1 MTDGKTTEHD
11 SACKKAGLYTRPIF
25 AVAPMIDWTDRHY
38 RYFARQLSRHAL
50 LYTEMIVAD
59 AVLRGD
65 RERLL
70 QFHGDESPVALQLGG
85 NDPAKLAQAARIGAE
100 FGYCEI
106 NMNVGCPSDRVQSGT
121 FGACLMRE
129 PQVVADCVAA
139 MKAAVSI
146 PVTVKCR
153 IGVDDQAP
161 EEALRDLLARVRAAG
176 ADAVWVHAR
185 KAWLQ
190 GLSPKENRDIPPL
203 DYDLVHRVKA
213 ENPDG
218 FIGVNGGLTTLAEA
232 RLHLQVS
239 RSLQTDTRATGVD
252 GVMLGRAAYHDSAL
266 LTAVDG
272 VFEHPLTGAPPLAAD
287 AVNAAG
293 HATSRDLWDGVRDAM
308 MAYAEGH
315 IAAGGR
321 LVHVTR
327 HMVGLFQG
335 WPGARRYRQI
345 LSTDATRAGAGSEV
359 IAAAF
364 AAVLSERSAEG
375 DARGEGDAGAEGQRD
390 AAA

>member
-1 MTDGKTTEHD
+1 MTVSREINSERRTFGK
-11 SACKKAGLYTRPIF
+11 PVF

-38 RYFARQLSRHAL
+38 RYFARLLSAHAL
-50 LYTEMIVAD
+50 LYTEMIVCD
-59 AVLRGD
+59 AIVRGD

-70 QFHGDESPVALQLGG
+70 GFDEAEKPVALQLGG
-85 NDPAKLAQAARIGAE
+85 NDPGKMAEAARIGE
-100 FGYCEI
+100 GFGYSEI

-129 PQVVADCVAA
+129 PGTVAACVAA
-139 MKAAVSI
+139 MKAVVSI

-153 IGVDDQAP
+153 IGVDDQEP
-161 EEALRDLLARVRAAG
+161 EVALRDLVSRVVEAG

-203 DYDLVHRVKA
+203 DYGLVHRLKV
-213 ENPDG
+213 ENPNL
-218 FIGVNGGLTTLAEA
+218 FIGLNGGLGNLSQALEE
-232 RLHLQVS
+232 LSQL
-239 RSLQTDTRATGVD
+239 D
-252 GVMLGRAAYHDSAL
+252 GVMLGRAAYHDSGM
-266 LTAVDG
+266 LTAVDRH
-272 VFEHPLTGAPPLAAD
+272 FPHPMTGAAPVAMDDAAFT
-287 AVNAAG
+287 AG
-293 HATSRDLWDGVRDAM
+293 GHRVSPDFWAGVRDGM
-308 MAYAEGH
+308 MAHAARH
-315 IAAGGR
+315 IENGGR

-345 LSTDATRAGAGSEV
+345 LSADATRAGAGPEV

-364 AAVLSERSAEG
+364 AAVFA
-375 DARGEGDAGAEGQRD
+375 AGEGRQAAE
-390 AAA
+390 